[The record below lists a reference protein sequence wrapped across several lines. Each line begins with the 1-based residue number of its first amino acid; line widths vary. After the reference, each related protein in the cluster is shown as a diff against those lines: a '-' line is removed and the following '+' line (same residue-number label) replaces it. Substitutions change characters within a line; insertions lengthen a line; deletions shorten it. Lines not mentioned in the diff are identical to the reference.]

1 MHDCHHHHHH
11 YHGSGYNEDC
21 SWSESDSTILAW
33 ILLVAGIL
41 VLIGA
46 IAG

>member
-11 YHGSGYNEDC
+11 HGCGCGGDW

-41 VLIGA
+41 VLIGS
-46 IAG
+46 IAA